1 MNRISVN
8 QPIVELDGDEM
19 AHTMW
24 TLVRDRLIT
33 PHVDV
38 PILRFDLSLP
48 NRERTGDKVTLQAAE
63 AVAEH
68 RVGVKC
74 STITPD
80 AARAAEYGLSR
91 LWPSPNGTLRNV
103 LNGVIFRE
111 PVIIDSVPRLVP
123 GWTKP
128 IVIARHAHA
137 DQYKA
142 VNFAVPGAGRLTLT
156 YTPDDGSPA
165 TSHDVTTFPECGGVA
180 LGMYN
185 YTDSIRDFARA
196 CFARGLKL
204 GYPVYFSSKNTVLKA
219 YDGHFKDVFDS
230 VYAEE
235 FRSRYQA
242 AGLFYEHRLIDDM
255 VASALKWEGGYV
267 WACKNYDGDVQSD
280 IVAQGFGSPGL
291 MTSVLT
297 TPDGSIQLTEAA
309 HGTIARHHRRREAG
323 EMTSTNPIATIFA
336 WTRGLAHRAALD
348 RNAALADFTVELERA
363 TVGTVEQGTMT
374 ADLARLVPTGASTVT
389 TEGFI
394 QAVADRFAAA
404 PAGGKMRRLD
414 GHGSE

>member
-1 MNRISVN
+1 MNKVSVN
-8 QPIVELDGDEM
+8 QPIVEIDGDEM

-24 TLVRDRLIT
+24 TLVKDRLIT
-33 PHVDV
+33 PNVEV
-38 PILRFDLSLP
+38 PILRFDLSLR
-48 NRERTGDKVTLQAAE
+48 NRERTGDSVTLQAAK

-68 RVGVKC
+68 QVGVKC

-80 AARAAEYGLSR
+80 AARAAEYRLTK
-91 LWPSPNGTLRNV
+91 LWPSPNGTLRNE

-123 GWTKP
+123 GWVKP

-165 TSHDVTTFPECGGVA
+165 TSHEVAAFPKGGGVA
-180 LGMYN
+180 MGMYN

-196 CFARGLKL
+196 CFAYALTR

-219 YDGHFKDVFDS
+219 YDGHFKDVFES
-230 VYAEE
+230 VYADE
-235 FRSRYQA
+235 FQSSFEA
-242 AGLFYEHRLIDDM
+242 AALFYEHRLIDDM

-297 TPDGSIQLTEAA
+297 SPDGSIQLTEAA

-323 EMTSTNPIATIFA
+323 ETTSTNPTATIYA
-336 WTRGLAHRAALD
+336 WTRALAHRAALD
-348 RNAALADFTVELERA
+348 GNTALAGFAADLELATVKTVEE
-363 TVGTVEQGTMT
+363 GTMT
-374 ADLARLVPTGASTVT
+374 ADLARLVPTHAEAVT

-394 QAVADRFAAA
+394 QAVADRLAARS
-404 PAGGKMRRLD
+404 GG
-414 GHGSE
+414 GAT

>member
-1 MNRISVN
+1 MNKISVN

-24 TLVRDRLIT
+24 TLVRDKLIT
-33 PHVDV
+33 PNVEV

-48 NRERTGDKVTLQAAE
+48 NRERTADKVTLQAAE
-63 AVAEH
+63 AIAEH

-80 AARAAEYGLSR
+80 AARATEYGLTR
-91 LWPSPNGTLRNV
+91 LWPSPNGTLRNA

-156 YTPDDGSPA
+156 YTPDDGTAP
-165 TSHDVTTFPECGGVA
+165 TSHDVTTFPDSGGVA
-180 LGMYN
+180 MGMYN

-196 CFARGLKL
+196 CFAHGLKL

-219 YDGHFKDVFDS
+219 YDGHFKDIFGS

-235 FRSRYQA
+235 FQSRYQA

-291 MTSVLT
+291 MTSVLA
-297 TPDGSIQLTEAA
+297 TPDGSTLLTEAA
-309 HGTIARHHRRREAG
+309 HGTIVRHHRRREAG
-323 EMTSTNPIATIFA
+323 EATSTNPIATIYA
-336 WTRGLAHRAALD
+336 WTRALSHRAALD
-348 RNAALADFTVELERA
+348 QNAALAGFAVDLERA
-363 TVGTVEQGTMT
+363 TVRTVEEGRMT
-374 ADLARLVPTGASTVT
+374 SDLARLVPGQAETVT
-389 TEGFI
+389 TEGFVH
-394 QAVADRFAAA
+394 AVADRLAARS
-404 PAGGKMRRLD
+404 GRGQ
-414 GHGSE
+414 SE

>member
-1 MNRISVN
+1 MNKVSVN
-8 QPIVELDGDEM
+8 QPIVEIDGDEM

-24 TLVRDRLIT
+24 TLVKDRLIT
-33 PHVDV
+33 PNVEV
-38 PILRFDLSLP
+38 PILRFDLSLR
-48 NRERTGDKVTLQAAE
+48 NRERTGDSVTFQAAK

-68 RVGVKC
+68 QVGVKC

-80 AARAAEYGLSR
+80 AARAAEYRLTK
-91 LWPSPNGTLRNV
+91 LWPSPNGTLRNE

-123 GWTKP
+123 GWVKP

-165 TSHDVTTFPECGGVA
+165 TSHEVAAFPKGGGVA
-180 LGMYN
+180 MGMYN

-196 CFARGLKL
+196 CFAYALTR

-219 YDGHFKDVFDS
+219 YDGHFKDVFES
-230 VYAEE
+230 VYADE
-235 FRSRYQA
+235 FQSSFEA
-242 AGLFYEHRLIDDM
+242 AALFYEHRLIDDM

-297 TPDGSIQLTEAA
+297 SPDGSIQLTEAA

-323 EMTSTNPIATIFA
+323 EATSTNPTATIYA
-336 WTRGLAHRAALD
+336 WTRALAHRAALD
-348 RNAALADFTVELERA
+348 GNTALAGFTADLERA
-363 TVGTVEQGTMT
+363 TVKTIEEGTMT
-374 ADLARLVPTGASTVT
+374 ADLARLVPTEAKTVT

-394 QAVADRFAAA
+394 QAVAERLAARS
-404 PAGGKMRRLD
+404 GG
-414 GHGSE
+414 GAT

>member
-1 MNRISVN
+1 MNKIQVHR
-8 QPIVELDGDEM
+8 PIVELDGDEM

-24 TLVRDRLIT
+24 TLVRDRFIT
-33 PHVDV
+33 PNVEL

-68 RVGVKC
+68 KVGVKC

-80 AARAAEYGLSR
+80 AARAAAYGLTK
-91 LWPSPNGTLRNV
+91 LWPSPNGTIRNA

-111 PVIIDSVPRLVP
+111 PVIIDTVPRLIP

-142 VNFAVPGAGRLTLT
+142 VNFEVAGAGRLTLT

-165 TSHDVTTFPECGGVA
+165 IRHEVTTFPDGGGVA
-180 LGMYN
+180 MGMYN

-196 CFARGLKL
+196 CFAYGLQRE
-204 GYPVYFSSKNTVLKA
+204 YPVYFSTKNTVLKA
-219 YDGHFKDVFDS
+219 YDGHFKDVFER
-230 VYAEE
+230 VYVEE
-235 FRSRYQA
+235 FQSRFQA
-242 AGLFYEHRLIDDM
+242 ACLSYEHRLIDDM
-255 VASALKWEGGYV
+255 VASALKWEGGYL

-297 TPDGSIQLTEAA
+297 TPDGSTQLSEAA
-309 HGTIARHHRRREAG
+309 HGTVARHHRRRKAG
-323 EMTSTNPIATIFA
+323 KTTSTNPIATIYA
-336 WTRGLAHRAALD
+336 WTRALRHRANLD
-348 RNAALADFTVELERA
+348 QNAALANFAEDLENA
-363 TVGTVEQGTMT
+363 TVRTVEQGTIT
-374 ADLARLVPTGASTVT
+374 TDLARLSRPGSEGVT
-389 TEGFI
+389 TEEF
-394 QAVADRFAAA
+394 VDAAA
-404 PAGGKMRRLD
+404 ANLRR
-414 GHGSE
+414 GSVKD

>member
-1 MNRISVN
+1 MNKVSVN
-8 QPIVELDGDEM
+8 QPIVEIDGDEM

-24 TLVRDRLIT
+24 TLVKDRLIT
-33 PHVDV
+33 PNVEV
-38 PILRFDLSLP
+38 PILRFDLSLR
-48 NRERTGDKVTLQAAE
+48 NRERTGDRVTLQAAK

-68 RVGVKC
+68 QVGVKC

-80 AARAAEYGLSR
+80 AARAAEYRLTK
-91 LWPSPNGTLRNV
+91 LWPSPNGTLRNE

-123 GWTKP
+123 GWVKP

-165 TSHDVTTFPECGGVA
+165 TSHEVAAFPKGGGVA
-180 LGMYN
+180 MGMYN

-196 CFARGLKL
+196 CFAYALTR

-219 YDGHFKDVFDS
+219 YDGHFKDVFES
-230 VYAEE
+230 VYADE
-235 FRSRYQA
+235 FQSSFEA
-242 AGLFYEHRLIDDM
+242 AALFYEHRLIDDM

-297 TPDGSIQLTEAA
+297 SPDGSIQLTEAA

-323 EMTSTNPIATIFA
+323 ETTSTNPTATIYA
-336 WTRGLAHRAALD
+336 WTRALAHRAALD
-348 RNAALADFTVELERA
+348 GNTALAGFAADLELATVKTVEE
-363 TVGTVEQGTMT
+363 GTMT
-374 ADLARLVPTGASTVT
+374 ADLARLVPTHAEAVT

-394 QAVADRFAAA
+394 QAVADRLAARS
-404 PAGGKMRRLD
+404 GG
-414 GHGSE
+414 GAT